1 MTRQTLRLTLE
12 CDNRCVFCA
21 QRGLDSGEALLYP
34 QIEDRLRALR
44 EQGDALTLT
53 GGEPTL
59 APRLLE
65 IIKAARALGFRRVG
79 LQSNGRGLADAS
91 IVGELAA
98 AGLTDAH
105 LSIHGPRAEVH
116 EYHTGA
122 PGSFKAIV
130 DATRA
135 LARHE
140 VAVVAT
146 TVLTRSNYRV
156 LAAMPGLLRQWRVS
170 AWLIRIVRGA
180 GAAAAHEDRIV
191 PRLAMAVPRA
201 LHAVELAR
209 RQGLAAWIEGAPL
222 CLLGPYIRHGL
233 RGDGL
238 QAFPPRCDA
247 CELRSRCP
255 GFDARYLHRFRGDEA
270 APRTVPEA
278 LRRALPGLKSSSG
291 LLEMFV
297 GIGELAPAG
306 PPASAAP
313 TRHALPVVNT

>member
-21 QRGLDSGEALLYP
+21 QRGLDSGEALAYP
-34 QIEDRLRALR
+34 EIEERLRSLR
-44 EQGDALTLT
+44 ERGDSLTLT
-53 GGEPTL
+53 GGEPAL

-65 IIKAARALGFRRVG
+65 IVGAARALGFRRIG
-79 LQSNGRGLADAS
+79 LQSNGRALADS
-91 IVGELAA
+91 SFVGELAA

-116 EYHTGA
+116 DYHTSA
-122 PGSFKAIV
+122 EGSFQAIV

-135 LARHE
+135 LARHGLT
-140 VAVVAT
+140 AVAT

-180 GAAAAHEDRIV
+180 GDAAVHEDRIV

-238 QAFPPRCDA
+238 RAYPSRCDA
-247 CELRSRCP
+247 CELKSRCP
-255 GFDARYLHRFRGDEA
+255 GFDARYLDRFRGDEA

-278 LRRALPGLKSSSG
+278 LRRALPGLKSAG
-291 LLEMFV
+291 ELLEMFV
-297 GIGELAPAG
+297 GIGELAPASA
-306 PPASAAP
+306 PATSES
-313 TRHALPVVNT
+313 TRHSLPVVTS